1 MLLSRMSKRQ
11 RSTLEFCCTEDS
23 ATSAVED
30 QGEEERKRKFAVRK
44 SCTDSMG
51 LQGSVYNLQGVPSSM
66 AENTRIHDE
75 DGAITPDPHQT
86 FVLSSGRPS
95 STEGI
100 FMICMLLNFFLWSSS
115 SLSSHQQTKIA

>member
-1 MLLSRMSKRQ
+1 MSKRQ
-11 RSTLEFCCTEDS
+11 RSTLEFCCTDS

-30 QGEEERKRKFAVRK
+30 QSEEERKRKLAVRK
-44 SCTDSMG
+44 SCIDSMG
-51 LQGSVYNLQGVPSSM
+51 LQGSVYDLQGVPSST
-66 AENTRIHDE
+66 AENTRIQDE
-75 DGAITPDPHQT
+75 DGAITPDPHQM